1 MNFDNIEPQGELT
14 EEQKKAIELHQ
25 KMQKTVII
33 SVTAGVLITLGLGI
47 LTVLLLMKFG
57 VFTFN
62 RDAFKKTE
70 TSQTQSKAADD
81 GTIGVLADSGIEN
94 KLKALE
100 KVMASYYYGD
110 VDAASASDAVC
121 KAYIDS
127 YGDEYSVYYTSDE
140 YTQLSESITGSSF
153 YGIGIYCR
161 SQDDDGLLVMGF
173 TDDSA
178 AKEAGL
184 KEGDVIISVDGNDV
198 RGLDSDSA
206 ITYLH
211 GEDGSS
217 VEVEVVR
224 EGEEETLKYTVERRQ
239 MDESYVKHGMLDDG
253 KTGYIRIKEFNNKT
267 AEQFRSGL
275 QDLKKE
281 DAKALVIDLRNNTGG
296 VVKSALE
303 IMDDILPEGNFGGMR
318 FKDGTREEFKGT
330 SPQKLDLPYVVLVN
344 EYTASASEIFAAGV
358 QDFGAARLVGTK
370 TYGKGITQ
378 KVVKLDD
385 GSAVKYTD
393 AELYSPNGNVWHKK
407 GLEPDVEAQLPEDAT
422 EDTQL
427 EAALEVLY

>member
-62 RDAFKKTE
+62 RDAFKKDD
-70 TSQTQSKAADD
+70 QTQSQSKASDD
-81 GTIGVLADSGIEN
+81 GTMGVLADSGIEN
-94 KLKALE
+94 KLQALE
-100 KVMASYYYGD
+100 KVMSAYYYGD
-110 VDAASASDAVC
+110 VDATVASDAVC

-127 YGDEYSVYYTSDE
+127 YGDEYSVYYTSEE
-140 YTQLSESITGSSF
+140 YDKLSESITGTSF
-153 YGIGIYCR
+153 YGIGIFCR
-161 SQDDDGLLVMGF
+161 SQEDQGLLVVGF
-173 TDDSA
+173 SDDSA
-178 AKEAGL
+178 AQEAGL
-184 KEGDVIISVDGNDV
+184 KEGDLIISVDGNDI

-217 VEVEVVR
+217 VDIEVVR
-224 EGEEETLKYTVERRQ
+224 EGEEDILDFTIERRQ
-239 MDESYVKHGMLDDG
+239 MDESYVKSGVLDDE

-267 AEQFRSGL
+267 TEQFRSAL
-275 QDLKKE
+275 EDLKKE
-281 DAKALVIDLRNNTGG
+281 GIEGLVIDLRNNTGG
-296 VVKSALE
+296 VVRSALE
-303 IMDDILPEGNFGGMR
+303 IMDDILPEGSFGGMK
-318 FKDGTREEFKGT
+318 FKDGSKEEFNGT
-330 SPQKLDLPYVVLVN
+330 SPQKLDIPYVVLVN

-358 QDFGAARLVGTK
+358 QDFDSGQLVGTK

-407 GLEPDVEAQLPEDAT
+407 GLEPDIEAVLPEDAT

-427 EAALEVLY
+427 NAALEVLY